1 MNVFP
6 NRASVPE
13 AVRGRKFPVAGG
25 THSSGK
31 HMPHRFIWVV
41 GDGLLHG
48 WDANASAKDN
58 LDPTNLVVGDGIGV
72 FEQLVMSGTVL

>member
-1 MNVFP
+1 MCSPTGQVFQ
-6 NRASVPE
+6 RRSE
-13 AVRGRKFPVAGG
+13 AGNSQLPAEP
-25 THSSGK
+25 TPPANTCHIDSSG
-31 HMPHRFIWVV
+31 VV

-48 WDANASAKDN
+48 WDANVSAKDN

>member
-31 HMPHRFIWVV
+31 HMPHRFIW
-41 GDGLLHG
+41 GSGRRLAAG
-48 WDANASAKDN
+48 WDANVSAKDT
-58 LDPTNLVVGDGIGV
+58 LDPTTLVVCDGMGV